1 MPYVSVAV
9 TQPNCG
15 NSAAISFQFTDVG
28 IYICSNNISSDMH
41 RVERLNYL
49 SQRITRKTNKLH
61 TMCERRW
68 EYEWNYNQKEIRM
81 ATLYFFTLIFIS
93 SIDVYEFISFIFDF
107 IAQTMDI
114 YLILLALFTSAVVV
128 DKHLN

>member
-1 MPYVSVAV
+1 
-9 TQPNCG
+9 
-15 NSAAISFQFTDVG
+15 
-28 IYICSNNISSDMH
+28 
-41 RVERLNYL
+41 
-49 SQRITRKTNKLH
+49 
-61 TMCERRW
+61 MCERRW

>member
-1 MPYVSVAV
+1 
-9 TQPNCG
+9 
-15 NSAAISFQFTDVG
+15 
-28 IYICSNNISSDMH
+28 
-41 RVERLNYL
+41 
-49 SQRITRKTNKLH
+49 
-61 TMCERRW
+61 MCERRW

-128 DKHLN
+128 DKHSN

>member
-1 MPYVSVAV
+1 
-9 TQPNCG
+9 
-15 NSAAISFQFTDVG
+15 
-28 IYICSNNISSDMH
+28 
-41 RVERLNYL
+41 
-49 SQRITRKTNKLH
+49 
-61 TMCERRW
+61 
-68 EYEWNYNQKEIRM
+68 M

>member
-1 MPYVSVAV
+1 M
-9 TQPNCG
+9 N
-15 NSAAISFQFTDVG
+15 G
-28 IYICSNNISSDMH
+28 ITI
-41 RVERLNYL
+41 
-49 SQRITRKTNKLH
+49 K
-61 TMCERRW
+61 
-68 EYEWNYNQKEIRM
+68 KEIRM

-128 DKHLN
+128 DKHSN